1 MTKSLPKV
9 ALIAAL
15 SVLSVPAFAEP
26 DEPSEAPPATEETE
40 NEEKV
45 EEKEICKRIA
55 AQAGSRRKT
64 KVCKTREEW
73 KAYNEANRS
82 RRY

>member
-15 SVLSVPAFAEP
+15 SILSVPAFAEP
-26 DEPSEAPPATEETE
+26 EPEEKSEKTEETQE
-40 NEEKV
+40 V

>member
-1 MTKSLPKV
+1 MIARLPK
-9 ALIAAL
+9 AAL
-15 SVLSVPAFAEP
+15 CLALPLLAVPAFAEP
-26 DEPSEAPPATEETE
+26 DEPSEAPPATEEAE
-40 NEEKV
+40 IEEKV

-55 AQAGSRRKT
+55 TQAGSRRKT

-73 KAYNEANRS
+73 KAYNEANRG